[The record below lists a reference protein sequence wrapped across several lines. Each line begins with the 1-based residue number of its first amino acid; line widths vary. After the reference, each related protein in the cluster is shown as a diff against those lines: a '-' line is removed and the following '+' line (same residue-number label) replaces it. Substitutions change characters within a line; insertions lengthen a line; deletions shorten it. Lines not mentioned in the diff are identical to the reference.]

1 MPMST
6 HHLVLV
12 NQYCIVTSSRKKGKG
27 IDRFNID
34 RSSAV
39 VVVVVV
45 DMLKGST
52 DTPKEA
58 TPNKMME
65 TLEPPM
71 L

>member
-1 MPMST
+1 M
-6 HHLVLV
+6 
-12 NQYCIVTSSRKKGKG
+12 YCDIIPKGKG

-34 RSSAV
+34 RSSA
-39 VVVVVV
+39 VVV

-65 TLEPPM
+65 TLEPLM

>member
-39 VVVVVV
+39 VVV

>member
-1 MPMST
+1 
-6 HHLVLV
+6 V
-12 NQYCIVTSSRKKGKG
+12 KG

-34 RSSAV
+34 RSS
-39 VVVVVV
+39 VVV
-45 DMLKGST
+45 DVLKGST

-65 TLEPPM
+65 TLEPSM